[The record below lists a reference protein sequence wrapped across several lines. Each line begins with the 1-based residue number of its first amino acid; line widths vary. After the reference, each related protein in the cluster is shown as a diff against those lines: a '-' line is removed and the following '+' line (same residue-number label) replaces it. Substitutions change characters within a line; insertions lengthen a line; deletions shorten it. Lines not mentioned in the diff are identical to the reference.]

1 MFYPPGYCHM
11 GKKNMFD
18 GFKQY
23 QTIEHSKLVS
33 LQFSF
38 RVNNCP
44 EVRQILVQ
52 VITNIEG
59 ECPIQLQELGT
70 EFEIPQQR
78 LGLSSAELILLR
90 FVEYFR
96 KQWLEQIR
104 RVRCF
109 EAFGWKF
116 LTQWGKDGPGS
127 WYSNLPLGDCLY
139 RWLGAGLSGF
149 HIDQLPIWE
158 LRWL

>member
-96 KQWLEQIR
+96 KQ
-104 RVRCF
+104 
-109 EAFGWKF
+109 
-116 LTQWGKDGPGS
+116 
-127 WYSNLPLGDCLY
+127 
-139 RWLGAGLSGF
+139 
-149 HIDQLPIWE
+149 
-158 LRWL
+158 